1 MSKYLN
7 CVALIMAIG
16 LVLSVSHLVHALPAD
31 LNRDGKVDF
40 ADFFIF
46 VDQFGQTWDP
56 EPIVP
61 DTVEVVKEIEVTV
74 NDTLYLN
81 CPEEP
86 SPPPGPEPN
95 PSTEDSL
102 ATEPAEEEE
111 EEDSQEAP
119 RDTT

>member
-7 CVALIMAIG
+7 CAALVMAMG
-16 LVLSVSHLVHALPAD
+16 LVLSASHLVHALPAD

-46 VDQFGQTWDP
+46 VDQFGQTGDP

-74 NDTLYLN
+74 HDTLYLN

-86 SPPPGPEPN
+86 GPAPDPEPN

-102 ATEPAEEEE
+102 ATEPEVEEE
-111 EEDSQEAP
+111 EEDTEEAP